1 MNEQSSLRSRFRNG
15 EILLGAIA
23 IVHLR
28 LRYSTENEQ
37 WEIGMKIG
45 EDATISRDPAV
56 VRKFDAIGYA
66 AFRTFS
72 HWTKGFAQELQKR

>member
-1 MNEQSSLRSRFRNG
+1 
-15 EILLGAIA
+15 
-23 IVHLR
+23 
-28 LRYSTENEQ
+28 
-37 WEIGMKIG
+37 MKIG

-66 AFRTFS
+66 AFRPFS